1 MSATRHS
8 YSNDDFDHSPFI
20 VFYETTRACDLACRH
35 CRASAQRKAHP
46 DQLTHA
52 QSKLLLDQLAR
63 FPKPPL
69 LVFTGGDP
77 LKREDIFDLV
87 TYGRSL
93 GLEVAMTPSA
103 TPLVTR
109 EAIVKLKEAGV
120 RRLAVSLDGADA
132 ATHDAFRGFK
142 GSYQRTMEI
151 MADAREIGIALQ
163 VNTTVTKRNIE
174 QLDLIAD
181 LLAQQS
187 VVLWSVFFL
196 IPVGRGKV
204 EMAIEPQEYEQVF
217 QKLWH
222 TAQTKP
228 FGVKTTEAHHYR
240 RFVKQLHGDP
250 QRDPS
255 GDGHLNIAGQAAGP
269 GGGGAGP
276 DAIRAEAGHP
286 ASAHPGGGHPHTIQR
301 APLGIN
307 DGKGVFFVSHIGE
320 IYPSGFM
327 PVEVGRFPR
336 DSVVDVY
343 QNAALMKALRNPD
356 GFHGK
361 CGVCA
366 YRYICGGS
374 RARAFAVLGDPLGP
388 EPDCVFV
395 PDGWIEEEAAC

>member
-1 MSATRHS
+1 MSS
-8 YSNDDFDHSPFI
+8 YTNADFDHSPFI

-46 DQLTHA
+46 DQLTNA
-52 QSKLLLDQLAR
+52 QSRALLDQLAS

-87 TYGRSL
+87 AYGRSL

-109 EAIVKLKEAGV
+109 EAIEKLKEAGV
-120 RRLAVSLDGADA
+120 RRLAVSLDGADD
-132 ATHDAFRGFK
+132 ATHDAFRGFR

-151 MADAREIGIALQ
+151 MADAREIGIPLQ
-163 VNTTVTKRNIE
+163 VNTTVTRRNIA
-174 QLDLIAD
+174 QLDDIAD
-181 LLAQQS
+181 LLAEQS
-187 VVLWSVFFL
+187 VILWSVFFL

-204 EMAIEPQEYEQVF
+204 EMAIEPHEYEQVF
-217 QKLWH
+217 AKLWE
-222 TAQTKP
+222 TAQTKS

-255 GDGHLNIAGQAAGP
+255 GDGHLNIPGHP
-269 GGGGAGP
+269 GGGDGRSATSGH
-276 DAIRAEAGHP
+276 AGHAP
-286 ASAHPGGGHPHTIQR
+286 QSGGGHPHTIQR

-327 PVEVGRFPR
+327 PIEVGRFPR
-336 DSVVDVY
+336 DNVVHVY
-343 QNAALMKALRNPD
+343 QNAELMKALRNPD

-361 CGVCA
+361 CGVCE
-366 YRYICGGS
+366 YRFICGGS

-388 EPDCVFV
+388 EPDCIFV
-395 PDGWIEEEAAC
+395 PEGWTEKEAAC